1 MNLISTRDPSKS
13 QHKCILLPLNI
24 NNGASVQST
33 YFCTTV
39 RVALVRSRR
48 PVAGRRNNPTA
59 PFPRPVKTP
68 KIPRLRAP
76 EQGMI
81 LNVKHIATACSKLE
95 LSDPFY

>member
-1 MNLISTRDPSKS
+1 MNF
-13 QHKCILLPLNI
+13 QCMNQ
-24 NNGASVQST
+24 VST

-76 EQGMI
+76 EREVVIRTHDTTAVSQI
-81 LNVKHIATACSKLE
+81 SLNSQFCCVPNCAQI
-95 LSDPFY
+95 